1 MTSDCKYGFGTEITL
16 SFDETLSRVETLLKN
31 RGFRIFTR
39 MDLKEIVEGER
50 IKDIGN
56 YVILGAC
63 NSEFAKELFSADPD
77 IGMLMPCNIVFY
89 EPGNGMCRVMV
100 KDPVRI
106 MDLINNPLAIHAAMK
121 VKEQMEII
129 IEELQQDDIEPVIK

>member
-1 MTSDCKYGFGTEITL
+1 MTSDCKYGFGTDITL
-16 SFDETLSRVETLLKN
+16 SFEETLGRVEALLNN

-63 NSEFAKELFSADPD
+63 NAEFAKELFSADPD
-77 IGMLMPCNIVFY
+77 IGMLMPCNIIVY

-121 VKEQMEII
+121 VKDQMEEL
-129 IEELQQDDIEPVIK
+129 IEELKQGYIQPVTK